1 MITDLQ
7 KASFSKRIAA
17 ALLDFILLCVL
28 VSGIATLL
36 ANVSGY
42 RQHMDTVETTRKQYE
57 TQYGVE
63 FQLTQEQYDGLTQAQ
78 RENYDAAYQ
87 ALIRDETFLHAYNM
101 QISLILLITTFS
113 LLVSMLAVE
122 FVAPLLLKNGQ
133 TVGKKVFGIG
143 VIRTDG
149 VQISSLQLF
158 VRAVLGKFTV
168 ETMIPVYIFIMI
180 FLNTAG
186 IVSLAILAGL
196 ALAQV
201 ICIAATRTRSPI
213 HDLMAGTVAVDL
225 SSQMVFRSKDD
236 LLEYTKKIH
245 AERANRSDY

>member
-28 VSGIATLL
+28 FSGIATLL
-36 ANVSGY
+36 ANLSDY
-42 RQHMDTVETTRKQYE
+42 RTHMETVETTRKQYE

-63 FQLTQEQYDGLTQAQ
+63 FQMTQEQYDGLTQAQ

-87 ALIRDETFLHAYNM
+87 ALIRDEAFLHAYNM
-101 QISLILLITTFS
+101 QISLILLITTFG
-113 LLVSMLAVE
+113 LLISVVAVE
-122 FVAPLLLKNGQ
+122 FVIPLILKNGQ

-149 VQISSLQLF
+149 VQMSTLQLF

-168 ETMIPVYIFIMI
+168 ETMIPVYIVIMI

-196 ALAQV
+196 MLGQI
-201 ICIAATRTRSPI
+201 ICVAATKTNSPI

-225 SSQMVFRSKDD
+225 GSQMVFRSKDD